1 MGLLGGHSPLVLTLP
16 GVTKDEQFLKQMART
31 ISMVGGLTTLSIL
44 LGQIIL
50 ALLIFKWWSSDDCL

>member
-16 GVTKDEQFLKQMART
+16 GVPKDEQFLKQMART
-31 ISMVGGLTTLSIL
+31 ISMIGGLTTLSIL